1 MKHRTKRILKVVF
14 YALVLAF
21 AAIYAAR
28 NTRGLGEA
36 LNSIS
41 VLRAALA
48 AVFVLAGYCL
58 RFSVWRLLTGG
69 FGFGSSP
76 GYEAS
81 TWFLSYLGRY
91 LPGNAGLVAVRL
103 TAYPGVERRRIV
115 GATAVEYGL
124 TLGAASCL
132 VLAGL
137 AWLQDT
143 LPGWV
148 PGLTACFSAHILL
161 ITSPGVFG
169 RVSGLVLRAFRKPP
183 LEMLPG
189 NGRHLATGLVALLA
203 SALHGI
209 AFFLLL
215 PAPGGGSSIQGLLA
229 ASSGYYLGGLAGAF
243 VILSPAGVGVRETL
257 TVMALGGAL
266 GVEEVAVASVLMRGI
281 TVASELVLAAAAS
294 LWWRIESKGRTDA

>member
-1 MKHRTKRILKVVF
+1 MRKILRVSF
-14 YALVLAF
+14 YALVLVS
-21 AAIYAAR
+21 AAIYAMK
-28 NTRGLGEA
+28 NTAGLGEA

-41 VLRAALA
+41 LLRIALA

-58 RFSVWRLLTGG
+58 RFNVWRLLTGG

-103 TAYPGVERRRIV
+103 TAYPGVERRRIA

-137 AWLQDT
+137 ARIQGN
-143 LPGWV
+143 LPRWV
-148 PGLTACFSAHILL
+148 PGLTACFSALILL
-161 ITSPGVFG
+161 MTSPGVFG
-169 RVSGLVLRAFRKPP
+169 WVSRLVLRVFGKPP

-189 NGRHLATGLVALLA
+189 YGRHLLTGVVALLA
-203 SALHGI
+203 SSLHGI
-209 AFFLLL
+209 AFFLIL
-215 PAPGGGSSIQGLLA
+215 PAPVGGSSIQGLLA

-243 VILSPAGVGVRETL
+243 FFFSPAGVGVRETL
-257 TVMALGGAL
+257 TVLALGGAL
-266 GVEEVAVASVLMRGI
+266 GVDEVAVASVMMRGI
-281 TVASELVLAAAAS
+281 TVVSELFLAAAAS
-294 LWWRIESKGRTDA
+294 IWWRIESKGRIDAG

>member
-1 MKHRTKRILKVVF
+1 MKPRTKRILKVVF
-14 YALVLAF
+14 YALVLVS

-28 NTRGLGEA
+28 NTEGLGEA

-41 VLRAALA
+41 LPRVASA
-48 AVFVLAGYCL
+48 AVFVLAGYYL
-58 RFSVWRLLTGG
+58 RFRVWRMLTGG

-103 TAYPGVERRRIV
+103 TAYPGVERWRIL

-137 AWLQDT
+137 AWLQGN

-148 PGLTACFSAHILL
+148 PYLITCFAALILVL
-161 ITSPGVFG
+161 TSPGVFG
-169 RVSGLVLRAFRKPP
+169 KVSGLVLRAFGKPP

-189 NGRHLATGLVALLA
+189 YCRHLSTGLVALLA
-203 SALHGI
+203 STLQGI

-215 PAPGGGSSIQGLLA
+215 PVPGGGYSIPGLLT
-229 ASSGYYLGGLAGAF
+229 ASSGYYLGGLAGALF
-243 VILSPAGVGVRETL
+243 FLSPAGVGVREALVVMTL
-257 TVMALGGAL
+257 GASLGF
-266 GVEEVAVASVLMRGI
+266 ERVAVAAALMRII
-281 TVASELVLAAAAS
+281 TVSSELLLAAAAVV
-294 LWWRIESKGRTDA
+294 WRKIESGR